1 MNPNMKKTA
10 LAAAVTTA
18 IGGISSAPAV
28 ADSIDMNF
36 TGVFTMIAP
45 TGSAAQINPD
55 APGAAW
61 YGNRSDITG
70 TMSFDLTNFT
80 GSGTVASFSFFGG
93 GKASATDI
101 SFTAIGDGMGG
112 SGSLVLGNMG
122 FAWGP
127 TTGIPVSIVMDA
139 AGLFG
144 ALTNGGTEPADAND
158 VSVSQNITGGAIPAT
173 DSFLFGAKTQY
184 TLPIGAGPVVTTT
197 WNTTLIPPCT
207 TGSCLG
213 QNPSGTLPLIA
224 DTVGGMPMAD
234 GPFPANNANFDVT
247 SLHVT
252 AVNIDA
258 AVPVPA
264 AVWLFGSGLLGLV
277 GVARRRKMTA

>member
-18 IGGISSAPAV
+18 MGGISASAV
-28 ADSIDMNF
+28 ADSIDMSF

-55 APGAAW
+55 APGSAW
-61 YGNRSDITG
+61 FGNRSDITG

-80 GSGTVASFSFFGG
+80 GTGTVASFSFFGG
-93 GKASATDI
+93 GKASATGI

-144 ALTNGGTEPADAND
+144 ALTNGGTQPADAND

-173 DSFLFGAKTQY
+173 DSFNFAFGKASY

-197 WNTTLIPPCT
+197 WNTTNIPPCVS
-207 TGSCLG
+207 GNCIG
-213 QNPSGTLPLIA
+213 QNPSGTLPLLS
-224 DTVGGMPMAD
+224 DTVGGMPMQD

-247 SLHVT
+247 SLHVD
-252 AVNIDA
+252 AVNID

-277 GVARRRKMTA
+277 GVARRRKKTAS